1 MQPSMR
7 PNDRSRELS
16 QSSFLASV
24 LLGFAGCAA
33 SYSAPP
39 PRQGEHYGGEKRA
52 RISGVTP
59 RHEEEEDHPI
69 LNLKNLSSL
78 ADGKDCT
85 AVE

>member
-52 RISGVTP
+52 RIYGVAP
-59 RHEEEEDHPI
+59 RHEEEVDPI
-69 LNLKNLSSL
+69 LDLKRFSSKPQF
-78 ADGKDCT
+78 AGG
-85 AVE
+85 